1 MARLVVLSEGF
12 NGRAHELKVV
22 KTTVGRVDDN
32 VFQVPDQSV
41 SSHHCEII
49 LRGKEVVVK
58 DLNSTNGSFIN
69 GKQVTEAVLQPGQIL
84 RLGQVEM
91 KLEAEGA
98 APAGAVPASGKKVL
112 EAAQSAPRGVK
123 LNDLMEFVLW
133 QAQADRLGIALT
145 EEHLHYL
152 ILTEFFYQAGGL
164 SEEHLALA
172 SSQPSPPAATRA
184 TPARHPRR

>member
-12 NGRAHELKVV
+12 NERAHELKVE
-22 KTTVGRVDDN
+22 KTTIGRVDDN

-49 LRGKEVVVK
+49 LRGTEVVVK
-58 DLNSTNGSFIN
+58 DLNSTNGSYIN

-91 KLEAEGA
+91 KLESEGA
-98 APAGAVPASGKKVL
+98 APVNAGPASGKKVL

-123 LNDLMEFVLW
+123 LNDLDPTAKAKFDASKAFPKKTNKWTKIFIIGAVVL
-133 QAQADRLGIALT
+133 
-145 EEHLHYL
+145 
-152 ILTEFFYQAGGL
+152 GL
-164 SEEHLALA
+164 MILALLAFILFSA
-172 SSQPSPPAATRA
+172 S
-184 TPARHPRR
+184 